1 MASTYEQ
8 WLAWYNANQPGYSQ
22 ELKEAQARKQVSIG
36 NTVPTA
42 SQQAAGVGTSSVSA
56 KAQAAAAGNSSTTV
70 SGKSVQ
76 QGGIPVVGVDPIT
89 GKPFKP
95 ATPIYVEGA
104 EYDYLNALPPL
115 ERKKLQQEM
124 YALGLYGEKAPSY
137 TFLDTPDYAAVKKLQ
152 VAGAQ
157 IGKGDIR
164 DVISQAKT
172 DKALRSYLVGTS
184 GATVNTTDIATA
196 EAKLNKYFL
205 DMFNEKPTKE
215 EVALYKNTLNSAE
228 RRAKGAIGATQAE
241 EILLKIA
248 SDKMNKITSAAKAGD
263 TKAIAS
269 LDSGQLG
276 KTVREIRNAYSD
288 NGVMID
294 DGTIYKKAA
303 EAMRSPT
310 AYDNVLEDIK
320 LSAKTQWAG
329 FSEGLD
335 KGRSVK
341 TQLSPY
347 FSTKSKVTG
356 IPIESLTV
364 ADMADAKNPDGT
376 LKSLEE
382 YNLALYNSDAY
393 KKSKNYETRTLN
405 DLQGFVSWLG
415 IVK

>member
-1 MASTYEQ
+1 
-8 WLAWYNANQPGYSQ
+8 
-22 ELKEAQARKQVSIG
+22 
-36 NTVPTA
+36 
-42 SQQAAGVGTSSVSA
+42 
-56 KAQAAAAGNSSTTV
+56 
-70 SGKSVQ
+70 
-76 QGGIPVVGVDPIT
+76 
-89 GKPFKP
+89 
-95 ATPIYVEGA
+95 
-104 EYDYLNALPPL
+104 
-115 ERKKLQQEM
+115 
-124 YALGLYGEKAPSY
+124 
-137 TFLDTPDYAAVKKLQ
+137 
-152 VAGAQ
+152 
-157 IGKGDIR
+157 
-164 DVISQAKT
+164 
-172 DKALRSYLVGTS
+172 
-184 GATVNTTDIATA
+184 
-196 EAKLNKYFL
+196 
-205 DMFNEKPTKE
+205 
-215 EVALYKNTLNSAE
+215 
-228 RRAKGAIGATQAE
+228 
-241 EILLKIA
+241 
-248 SDKMNKITSAAKAGD
+248 MNKITTAAKAGD

-320 LSAKTQWAG
+320 LSAKTQWVG